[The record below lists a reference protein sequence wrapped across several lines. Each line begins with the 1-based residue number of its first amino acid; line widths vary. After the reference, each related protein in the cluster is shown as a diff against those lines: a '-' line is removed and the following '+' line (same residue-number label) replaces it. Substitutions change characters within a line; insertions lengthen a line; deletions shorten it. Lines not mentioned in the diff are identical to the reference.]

1 MLEELGLKMSMN
13 KLTIAQKLLV
23 LSVLFL
29 IPIAIQVGLLVEQ
42 SNKDISFTRK
52 ETLGTQYLAL
62 VWSPLHALIDG
73 AMAGDVASVEKSANV
88 LTQNRKV
95 FDDLLGTAEIAD
107 AFQAAIIKLQGAGT
121 AEKLA
126 LFAEAIG
133 AGRTLV
139 SKVADGS
146 NLTLDPDLDSFYVMD
161 TVTVKLPELSDK
173 AGAIVRLA
181 HDYHTKTVLT
191 TKEKADFLILAGQYS
206 AALDGMNGDMK
217 SAFGGNADGS
227 LKAKMDAPLSD
238 VAGQADKFLQNV
250 NEIGNAFSTLD
261 PNKIDLQKLTETH
274 AMLQAS
280 AHDFWGVS
288 SGQLLR
294 LLHTRSSGFVFKL
307 VISLAVTGAALLF
320 ALLFSRIMARSILRT
335 IRGLVDG
342 IDQITDGDLSVTIPY
357 ADRHDE
363 IGQVAQAV
371 DRFRSATIDKT
382 RHDAE
387 AQQVAVKR
395 GEREALHRL
404 SNDLDTTMGAIVQKL
419 DEAAHSVEGAT
430 RTVAENVTQTKL
442 QTASTAATT
451 QNAAQSVETVASA
464 AVELNASIEEISQR
478 VTQAAK
484 IAQQAVE
491 NAQSANSKVT
501 RLAETAQKIGE
512 IVNLIQEIAAQT
524 NLLALNATIEA
535 ARAGEA
541 GKGFAVVASEVK
553 SLATQTAKA
562 TENISAQINSIQS
575 ASGEAAKAISD
586 IATTVREVSEIS
598 TTIAA
603 AVEEQNA
610 ATAEISRS
618 VQNAAEGTQTVVKD
632 VMAVNSAA
640 GTTSEAVVVLT
651 QAAGQMVQ
659 QSRSLRTELDNF
671 LMKLSSAG

>member
-1 MLEELGLKMSMN
+1 MS
-13 KLTIAQKLLV
+13 KLTIAQKLLL

-29 IPIAIQVGLLVEQ
+29 IPIAIQVGLLIEQ

-52 ETLGTQYLAL
+52 ETEGAQYLAL
-62 VWSPLHALIDG
+62 VWVPLHAVIDG
-73 AMAGDVASVEKSANV
+73 AIAGDVASVEKSANV

-95 FDDLLGTAEIAD
+95 FDDELGTAETAD
-107 AFQAAIIKLQGAGT
+107 AFQAAMIKMQDAGT
-121 AEKLA
+121 AEKPV
-126 LFAEAIG
+126 LFTEAIG
-133 AGRTLV
+133 AGRALV
-139 SKVADGS
+139 SKVADSS
-146 NLTLDPDLDSFYVMD
+146 NLTLDPNLDSFYVMD

-181 HDYHTKTVLT
+181 HDYHAKTVLT

-217 SAFGGNADGS
+217 SAYGGNADGS
-227 LKAKMDAPLSD
+227 LKAKMAAPQSD
-238 VAGQADKFLQNV
+238 LAGQADKFLQSV
-250 NEIGNAFSTLD
+250 NEAGTAFSTLE
-261 PNKIDLQKLTETH
+261 PNKIDLQKLTELH
-274 AMLQAS
+274 ATLQAS
-280 AHDFWGVS
+280 THAFWGL
-288 SGQLLR
+288 GAEQLMR
-294 LLHTRSSGFVFKL
+294 LLQTRSSGFVIKL
-307 VISLAVTGAALLF
+307 VVSLTVTGIALLL

-335 IRGLVDG
+335 IKGLVDG
-342 IDQITDGDLSVTIPY
+342 IDQITEGDLSVTIPY

-371 DRFRSATIDKT
+371 DRFRAATIEKT

-387 AQQVAVKR
+387 AQQVAIKHS
-395 GEREALHRL
+395 ERQALHRL

-419 DEAAHSVEGAT
+419 DEAAHIVEGAT
-430 RTVAENVTQTKL
+430 HTVAENVAQTKR
-442 QTASTAATT
+442 QTASTATTT

-478 VTQAAK
+478 VAQAAK

-491 NAQSANSKVT
+491 NAQSANAKVT
-501 RLAETAQKIGE
+501 RLADTAQKIGE

-618 VQNAAEGTQTVVKD
+618 VQNAAEGTQTVVND

-640 GTTSEAVVVLT
+640 GNTSQAVEALT